1 MRTSFA
7 LLSALA
13 AIAAAAPAPQMLD
26 FGAVLGAPAP
36 SATGPPVGVSND
48 TAVYNPASAAAAATS
63 AVVAVE
69 TASVTGAAAS
79 AAASISAPARLKL
92 AKRKDGNNEGSTSTS
107 TSTTKSSSQSSSSFA
122 SSATSITASI
132 KTVSGTATTS
142 STSACPTVPEA
153 GTYCGFIN
161 PEDPC
166 AIQPD
171 GYGPKVTPD
180 TTGAFLAYPDFHT
193 IAKNAKTPKGYVNT
207 FTDLNAAVNA
217 NSYLGL
223 HTLSTY
229 DTLGC
234 SQLCDNTT
242 LCTAFNIYIERD
254 PSLNPTVGQCDNPSS
269 ITNYKCTLWGSG
281 VDAAAAVNA
290 GQTRAS
296 FVVVITGS
304 NGYAKTNNTISARC
318 AGYDAPKKCAGA
330 INAPSYNLGAKF
342 FPGPYDP
349 SVCAAYA
356 TAQTAY
362 NKAHKD
368 SSSSSY
374 VPCNMFNAYMVK
386 KNSIAQGTY
395 CTLYDTP
402 LDSSWGSYKGGWA
415 GQDYFSIETSWTYSL
430 SEQKSGTDE

>member
-1 MRTSFA
+1 MESR
-7 LLSALA
+7 
-13 AIAAAAPAPQMLD
+13 
-26 FGAVLGAPAP
+26 P
-36 SATGPPVGVSND
+36 S
-48 TAVYNPASAAAAATS
+48 
-63 AVVAVE
+63 
-69 TASVTGAAAS
+69 
-79 AAASISAPARLKL
+79 
-92 AKRKDGNNEGSTSTS
+92 
-107 TSTTKSSSQSSSSFA
+107 
-122 SSATSITASI
+122 
-132 KTVSGTATTS
+132 
-142 STSACPTVPEA
+142 CPTVPEA

-193 IAKNAKTPKGYVNT
+193 TAKNAKTPKGYVNT
-207 FTDLNAAVNA
+207 FTDLNDA
-217 NSYLGL
+217 
-223 HTLSTY
+223 
-229 DTLGC
+229 
-234 SQLCDNTT
+234 LCDNTT

-304 NGYAKTNNTISARC
+304 NGYAKTNNTVPARC
-318 AGYDAPKKCAGA
+318 AGYDAPKNSSLAHTTHLS
-330 INAPSYNLGAKF
+330 APPTLL
-342 FPGPYDP
+342 
-349 SVCAAYA
+349 
-356 TAQTAY
+356 AQTAY
-362 NKAHKD
+362 NKAHK
-368 SSSSSY
+368 SSSSSGY

-430 SEQKSGTDE
+430 SQQKDGTDN

>member
-1 MRTSFA
+1 FFTRLLFRDEDHSSDNMRTSFA

-79 AAASISAPARLKL
+79 AAASISAPAKLKL

-304 NGYAKTNNTISARC
+304 NGY
-318 AGYDAPKKCAGA
+318 
-330 INAPSYNLGAKF
+330 
-342 FPGPYDP
+342 
-349 SVCAAYA
+349 
-356 TAQTAY
+356 
-362 NKAHKD
+362 
-368 SSSSSY
+368 
-374 VPCNMFNAYMVK
+374 
-386 KNSIAQGTY
+386 
-395 CTLYDTP
+395 
-402 LDSSWGSYKGGWA
+402 
-415 GQDYFSIETSWTYSL
+415 
-430 SEQKSGTDE
+430 